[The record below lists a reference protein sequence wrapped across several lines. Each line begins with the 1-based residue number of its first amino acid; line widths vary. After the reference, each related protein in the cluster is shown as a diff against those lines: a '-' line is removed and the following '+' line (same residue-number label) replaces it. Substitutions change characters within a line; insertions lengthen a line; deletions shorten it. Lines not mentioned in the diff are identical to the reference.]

1 MENKTK
7 DFTGMVLTNILF
19 FIAGVFLAYGLIG
32 LAKGRILNSLEYA
45 NYKTLD
51 YKQEV
56 IKAYHDNFMETFNI
70 LHNVEMNEEQ
80 WSAYHK
86 STKKLRKVL
95 DKEGAV
101 D

>member
-7 DFTGMVLTNILF
+7 DFTGIVLTNILF
-19 FIAGVFLAYGLIG
+19 FIAGVFSAYGLIG
-32 LAKGRILNSLEYA
+32 LSKGRILNSLEYA

-70 LHNVEMNEEQ
+70 LRNVKMNEEQ

-95 DKEGAV
+95 DKEGTV